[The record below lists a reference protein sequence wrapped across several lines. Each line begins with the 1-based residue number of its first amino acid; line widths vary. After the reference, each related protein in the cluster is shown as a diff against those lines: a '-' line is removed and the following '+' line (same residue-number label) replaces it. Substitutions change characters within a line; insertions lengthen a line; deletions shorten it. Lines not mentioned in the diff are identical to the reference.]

1 MKNETI
7 ITAIVRNKTYA
18 HSGSPEE
25 ARVNLDGRLSP
36 QGFPLTRTNRMSVPS
51 SIPKPN
57 PQTGELETRNNS
69 VPFIPENTVRN
80 RLRNLILSTMFD
92 QLHATSRAIQL
103 SCFATLQAG
112 SATGNPDGIPATFD
126 EMHRLGQHFFIGL
139 FGGGPRM
146 LKGKLK
152 CDGFIPLIP
161 SAARI
166 LPPGYE
172 DRFTNDRITQIRFKR
187 RVDPVTKV
195 DEEECAIIKDAS
207 DAITAWG
214 LDKAEKKLA
223 SKSKSDESTETEIK
237 TSRNLDSFTAIELII
252 PGVDFLSR
260 VRLVS
265 PTDAQIGAILQAYE
279 KVSTI
284 TFGGGHGLGYGEF
297 ELQELTLNGDSVF
310 EFGGLTKA
318 AQPYLDAFWDEVAEL
333 DVETLEAYAASN
345 KK

>member
-1 MKNETI
+1 MKNETV

-36 QGFPLTRTNRMSVPS
+36 QGFPLARTNRMSIPS
-51 SIPKPN
+51 NIPKPN
-57 PQTGELETRNNS
+57 PQTGELEARNNS

-80 RLRNLILSTMFD
+80 RLRNLILSAVFD
-92 QLHATSRAIQL
+92 QLRATNTAIQL
-103 SCFATLQAG
+103 PCFATLLAG

-126 EMHRLGQHFFIGL
+126 EMYRLGQHFFIGL

-172 DRFTNDRITQIRFKR
+172 ERFISDRITQIRFKR
-187 RVDPVTKV
+187 RVDPVAKI
-195 DEEECAIIKDAS
+195 DEEECDIIKDAS
-207 DAITAWG
+207 EAITAWG

-223 SKSKSDESTETEIK
+223 SRSKSEESTENEIK
-237 TSRNLDSFTAIELII
+237 TSRNIDSFTAIELII

-265 PTDAQIGAILQAYE
+265 PTDAQVGAILQAYE
-279 KVSTI
+279 KVHTT
-284 TFGGGHGLGYGEF
+284 TFGGGHSLGFGEF
-297 ELQELTLNGDSVF
+297 ELQELSLNGDTVYES
-310 EFGGLTKA
+310 GALTKA
-318 AQPYLDAFWDEVAEL
+318 ALPYVDAFWDEVAEL
-333 DVETLEAYAASN
+333 DAETLEAYAASN